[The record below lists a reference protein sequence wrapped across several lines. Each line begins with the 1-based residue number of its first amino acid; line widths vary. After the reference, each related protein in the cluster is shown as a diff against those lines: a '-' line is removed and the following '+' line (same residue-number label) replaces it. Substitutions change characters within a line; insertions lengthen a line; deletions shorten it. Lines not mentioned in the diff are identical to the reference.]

1 MPGGLLN
8 LIAYGNQNI
17 ILNGNPKKTFF
28 KSVYV
33 KYTNFGIQKFRL
45 DYQGSR
51 DIDPNNDSVY
61 TFKIPRNAELLLDSY
76 LCFTL
81 PDIWSPIWPPT
92 ELGDIWKPYHFKWIN
107 NIGTSLIKTVKV
119 MIGSQLIQE
128 YPGEYI
134 RCVVERDYTQDKK
147 KMFDIMTGNVVEIHS
162 PEIYNLNSVTNY
174 PNAIY
179 REVDQEPSIRRR
191 KIYVPLNPWFMN
203 NTQMSLPLVALQYNE
218 VTIEITLKPIKEMF
232 TINNV
237 EPIEDPTIIEYK
249 KKQENLFTRVQPDF
263 TNERHLL
270 YRFLQQPPS
279 VEILEDDYNN
289 KITSWNADVHLIS
302 NYCFLTKEE
311 SRVFA
316 LNEQKYLIKDVKY
329 NIHYNLAGSNKL
341 KIDTNALVSSW
352 MWFFRRSDAFERN
365 EWSNYTNWRTIDKPY
380 KLLNSTDIDSQ
391 IVVNIEDGGNN
402 YVKDADDNIINV
414 STNKNYDSYQ
424 NGNYKIKYVNNLF
437 TPLFSQENEKFILQ
451 NFSILFDGKYREV
464 NMEAGIYNY
473 LEPYRASNLSN
484 DIGLYCYN
492 FGINTTDIH
501 QPSGAINLSR
511 FKKIEFEITTIEP
524 PIDPSAEFF
533 TICDQNGGIIG
544 VSKDRSQYLYN
555 YEMHIFEERYN
566 VLRLISGN
574 GGLLYAR

>member
-28 KSVYV
+28 KSVYM

-45 DYQGSR
+45 DYQGTR
-51 DIDPNNDSVY
+51 DVDPNNDSVY
-61 TFKIPRNAELLLDSY
+61 VFKIPRNAELLLDSH

-92 ELGDIWKPYHFKWIN
+92 QVGDIWKPYHFKWIN

-119 MIGSQLIQE
+119 MIGTQLIQE

-134 RCVVERDYTQDKK
+134 RCVVERDYSEDKK
-147 KMFDIMTGNVVEIHS
+147 KMFNTMSGNINEIHS
-162 PEIYNLNSVTNY
+162 PEIYNIDFVNNY

-179 REVDQEPSIRRR
+179 TGSEQEPSIRGR

-218 VTIEITLKPIKEMF
+218 VTIEITLKPMKEMF

-237 EPIEDPTIIEYK
+237 EEIVDVTTLYSVK
-249 KKQENLFTRVQPDF
+249 TDNLFTRIQPNFSD
-263 TNERHLL
+263 ERHLL
-270 YRFLQQPPS
+270 YRFLQQPPNLDLS
-279 VEILEDDYNN
+279 EENYSN
-289 KITSWNADVHLIS
+289 KITNWNADVHLIA

-311 SRVFA
+311 SSVFA

-329 NIHYNLAGSNKL
+329 NIYYNLAGSNKVRN
-341 KIDTNALVSSW
+341 DTNALVSSW
-352 MWFFRRSDAFERN
+352 MWFFRRSDAFKRN
-365 EWSNYTNWRTIDKPY
+365 EWSNYTNWSTIEKPY
-380 KLLNSTDIDSQ
+380 SLSNSDDIGVTVTISGGYDLKVSPDQ
-391 IVVNIEDGGNN
+391 NIE
-402 YVKDADDNIINV
+402 NITTSNAEI
-414 STNKNYDSYQ
+414 Q
-424 NGNYKIKYVNNLF
+424 YVNNLF
-437 TPLFSQENEKFILQ
+437 TPVYSQENEKYILQ

-464 NMEAGIYNY
+464 NMEAGIYSY
-473 LEPYRASNLSN
+473 LEPYRASRLSN
-484 DIGLYCYN
+484 DIGIYCYN
-492 FGINTTDIH
+492 FGINTTDNH
-501 QPSGAINLSR
+501 QPSGAVNLSR
-511 FKKIEFEITTIEP
+511 FKKIEFEVTTIEP
-524 PIDPSAEFF
+524 PVDPSDEFF
-533 TICDQNGGIIG
+533 TVCDEAGQIIG
-544 VSKDRSQYLYN
+544 VSKDRTQYLYN

-566 VLRLISGN
+566 ILRFISGN

>member
-8 LIAYGNQNI
+8 LVAYGNQNI

-28 KSVYV
+28 KSVYM
-33 KYTNFGIQKFRL
+33 KHTNFGIQKFRL
-45 DYQGSR
+45 DYRGTR
-51 DIDPNNDSVY
+51 DIDPNNDSIYV
-61 TFKIPRNAELLLDSY
+61 FKIPRNAELLLDSY

-92 ELGDIWKPYHFKWIN
+92 QVGDIWKPYHFKWIN

-134 RCVVERDYTQDKK
+134 RSIVERDYSEEKK
-147 KMFDIMTGNVVEIHS
+147 KMFDIMTGNISEIHS
-162 PEIYNLNSVTNY
+162 PEIYNSDFVNNY

-179 REVDQEPSIRRR
+179 RDTDQEPSIRGR

-237 EPIEDPTIIEYK
+237 AEITDLDVTYSRK
-249 KKQENLFTRVQPDF
+249 VENLFTRIQPNFSDD
-263 TNERHLL
+263 RHLL
-270 YRFLQQPPS
+270 YRFLQPPPS
-279 VEILEDDYNN
+279 LDLYESQYDN
-289 KITSWNADVHLIS
+289 KITNWNADVHLIS

-329 NIHYNLAGSNKL
+329 NIYYNLAGSNKI

-365 EWSNYTNWRTIDKPY
+365 EWSNYTNWQTVEKPY
-380 KLLNSTDIDSQ
+380 TLLQSSDIAETVSITGYNNPVTPSENVMYNDTTT
-391 IVVNIEDGGNN
+391 NTTEIE
-402 YVKDADDNIINV
+402 
-414 STNKNYDSYQ
+414 
-424 NGNYKIKYVNNLF
+424 YVNNLF
-437 TPLFSQENEKFILQ
+437 TPVFSQENEKYILQ

-473 LEPYRASNLSN
+473 LEPYRSSKLSN

-492 FGINTTDIH
+492 FGINTTDSH
-501 QPSGAINLSR
+501 QPSGAVNLSR

-524 PIDPSAEFF
+524 PVDPSAAFF
-533 TICDQNGGIIG
+533 TICDDNGEIIG
-544 VSKDRSQYLYN
+544 VSKDRSQYSYT
-555 YEMHIFEERYN
+555 YEMHLFEERYN
-566 VLRLISGN
+566 ILRFISGN

>member
-28 KSVYV
+28 KSVYM

-45 DYQGSR
+45 DYQGTR

-61 TFKIPRNAELLLDSY
+61 VFKIPRNAELLLDSH

-92 ELGDIWKPYHFKWIN
+92 QVGDIWKPYHFKWIN

-119 MIGSQLIQE
+119 MIGTQLIQE

-134 RCVVERDYTQDKK
+134 RCVVERDYSEDKK
-147 KMFDIMTGNVVEIHS
+147 KMFNTMSGNINEIHS
-162 PEIYNLNSVTNY
+162 PEIYNIDFVNNY

-179 REVDQEPSIRRR
+179 TGSEQEPSIRGR

-218 VTIEITLKPIKEMF
+218 VTIEITLKPMKEMF

-237 EPIEDPTIIEYK
+237 EEIIDADTTTYSVK
-249 KKQENLFTRVQPDF
+249 TDNLFTRIQPNFSD
-263 TNERHLL
+263 ERHLL
-270 YRFLQQPPS
+270 YRFLQQPPNLDLS
-279 VEILEDDYNN
+279 EENYSN
-289 KITSWNADVHLIS
+289 KITNWNADVHLIA

-311 SRVFA
+311 SSVFA

-329 NIHYNLAGSNKL
+329 NIYYNLAGSNKVRN
-341 KIDTNALVSSW
+341 DTNALVSSW
-352 MWFFRRSDAFERN
+352 MWFFRRSDAFKRN
-365 EWSNYTNWRTIDKPY
+365 EWSNYTNWSTIEKPY
-380 KLLNSTDIDSQ
+380 SLSNSDDIGVTVTISGDYDLEVLPDQ
-391 IVVNIEDGGNN
+391 NITSYNS
-402 YVKDADDNIINV
+402 
-414 STNKNYDSYQ
+414 STSTAEIQ
-424 NGNYKIKYVNNLF
+424 YVNNLF
-437 TPLFSQENEKFILQ
+437 TPVYSQENEKYILQ

-464 NMEAGIYNY
+464 NMEAGIYSY
-473 LEPYRASNLSN
+473 LEPYRASRLSN
-484 DIGLYCYN
+484 DIGIYCYN
-492 FGINTTDIH
+492 FGINTTDNH
-501 QPSGAINLSR
+501 QPSGAVNLSR
-511 FKKIEFEITTIEP
+511 FKKIEFEVTTIEP
-524 PIDPSAEFF
+524 PVDPSAEFF
-533 TICDQNGGIIG
+533 TVCDEAGQIIG
-544 VSKDRSQYLYN
+544 VSKDRTQYLYN

-566 VLRLISGN
+566 ILRFISGN